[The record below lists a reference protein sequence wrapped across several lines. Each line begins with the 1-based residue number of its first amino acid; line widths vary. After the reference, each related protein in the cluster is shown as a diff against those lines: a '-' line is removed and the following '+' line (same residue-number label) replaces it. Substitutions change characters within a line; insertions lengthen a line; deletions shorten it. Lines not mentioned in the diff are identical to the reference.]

1 MALDQATVARIANLA
16 RIKVSDDE
24 LQAWATDL
32 SAIITF
38 VEQLDEVNVDG
49 VEPMTGVGDF
59 SLPLRPDV
67 VTDGGYAEV
76 VTSNAPNGAHGFYAV
91 PKVVE

>member
-24 LQAWATDL
+24 LQAWASDL

-38 VEQLDEVNVDG
+38 VEHLDEVNVDG

-59 SLPLRPDV
+59 PLPMRRDE
-67 VTDGGYAEV
+67 VTDGGDADR
-76 VTSNAPNGAHGFYAV
+76 VTGNAPEALDHFYAV

>member
-24 LQAWATDL
+24 LQAWANDL
-32 SAIITF
+32 SAIISF

-67 VTDGGYAEV
+67 VTDGG
-76 VTSNAPNGAHGFYAV
+76 
-91 PKVVE
+91 

>member
-16 RIKVSDDE
+16 RIKVTEDE

-59 SLPLRPDV
+59 QLPLRADA
-67 VTDGGYAEV
+67 VTDGGYADV
-76 VTSNAPNGAHGFYAV
+76 VTSNAPEGALGFYTV

>member
-16 RIKVSDDE
+16 RIKVSEDE

-38 VEQLDEVNVDG
+38 VEQLGEVNVDG

-67 VTDGGYAEV
+67 VTDGGYADV
-76 VTSNAPNGAHGFYAV
+76 VTSNAPNGAHGFYTV

>member
-1 MALDQATVARIANLA
+1 MALDSATVARIANLA
-16 RIKVSDDE
+16 RIKVTEDE
-24 LQAWATDL
+24 LQAWASDL

-59 SLPLRPDV
+59 SLPLRPDA
-67 VTDGGYAEV
+67 VTDGGYADT
-76 VTSNAPNGAHGFYAV
+76 VTGNAPEGALGFYAV

>member
-16 RIKVSDDE
+16 RIKVTEDE

-38 VEQLDEVNVDG
+38 VEHLDEVNVDG

-59 SLPLRPDV
+59 PLPLRVDA
-67 VTDGGYAEV
+67 VTDGGYAEI
-76 VTSNAPNGAHGFYAV
+76 VTGNAPEGALGFYTV

>member
-16 RIKVSDDE
+16 RIKVSEDE
-24 LQAWATDL
+24 LQAWASDL

-38 VEQLDEVNVDG
+38 VEQLDEVDTTG
-49 VEPMTGVGDF
+49 IAPMTGVGDF
-59 SLPLRPDV
+59 PLPMRPDV
-67 VTDGGYAEV
+67 VTDGGYAEI
-76 VTSNAPNGAHGFYAV
+76 VTGNAPEGTGAFFAV

>member
-16 RIKVSDDE
+16 RIKVSEDE

-67 VTDGGYAEV
+67 VTDGGHAEV
-76 VTSNAPNGAHGFYAV
+76 VTSNAPNGAHGFYTV

>member
-16 RIKVSDDE
+16 RIKVSEDE

-76 VTSNAPNGAHGFYAV
+76 VTSNAPNGAHGFYTV

>member
-24 LQAWATDL
+24 LQAWASDL
-32 SAIITF
+32 TAIIDF
-38 VEQLDEVNVDG
+38 VEQLDEVNTEG

-59 SLPLRPDV
+59 SLPMRPDV
-67 VTDGGYAEV
+67 VTDGGYADA
-76 VTSNAPNGAHGFYAV
+76 VTSNAPEGHDHFFAV

>member
-24 LQAWATDL
+24 LQAWASDL

-59 SLPLRPDV
+59 PLPLRKDE
-67 VTDGGYAEV
+67 VTDGGDADR
-76 VTSNAPNGAHGFYAV
+76 VTGNAPAGSGHFYAV

>member
-24 LQAWATDL
+24 LQAWANDL
-32 SAIITF
+32 SAIISF

-67 VTDGGYAEV
+67 VTDGGYADA
-76 VTSNAPNGAHGFYAV
+76 VTSNAPEGADSFFAV

>member
-24 LQAWATDL
+24 LQAWASDL

-38 VEQLDEVNVDG
+38 VEQLDEVSVDG
-49 VEPMTGVGDF
+49 VEPVTGVGDF
-59 SLPLRPDV
+59 PLPLRKDE
-67 VTDGGYAEV
+67 VTDGGYADR
-76 VTSNAPNGAHGFYAV
+76 VTGNAPEGADHFYAV

>member
-16 RIKVSDDE
+16 RIKVTEDE

-59 SLPLRPDV
+59 PLPLRVDA
-67 VTDGGYAEV
+67 VTDGGYAEI
-76 VTSNAPNGAHGFYAV
+76 VTGNAQEGALGFYTV

>member
-16 RIKVSDDE
+16 RIKVSEDE

-32 SAIITF
+32 SAIISF
-38 VEQLDEVNVDG
+38 VEQLDEVDTDG
-49 VEPMTGVGDF
+49 IEPMTGVGDF
-59 SLPLRPDV
+59 SLPLRQDV
-67 VTDGGYAEV
+67 VTDGGYAD
-76 VTSNAPNGAHGFYAV
+76 TITGNAPEGTDNFFAV

>member
-16 RIKVSDDE
+16 RIKVTEDE

-38 VEQLDEVNVDG
+38 VEQLDQVKVEG

-59 SLPLRPDV
+59 PLPMRPDV
-67 VTDGGYAEV
+67 VSDGGYPEV
-76 VTSNAPNGAHGFYAV
+76 VTSNAPNGAHGFYTV

>member
-24 LQAWATDL
+24 LQAWASDL

-59 SLPLRPDV
+59 SLHMRADV
-67 VTDGGYAEV
+67 VSDGGYADR
-76 VTSNAPNGAHGFYAV
+76 VTGNAPEGAENFYAV